1 MCVTSTKGGLKAAEP
16 RTAQCRQTLI
26 DYFAWN
32 HMKPINYHKLR
43 LYTSNDATSFV
54 TADFP
59 ALQLQT
65 LAAVRA
71 SSWWPSGLAN
81 NQHQSAPSKTHIL
94 ILQLHGIEQFLW
106 LVCLL
111 PICYMECFSSSPW
124 FVDREKCLYSNWP
137 RLLHVVPWHSMSLLI
152 GNPIGPLCDPVAA
165 CTQ

>member
-1 MCVTSTKGGLKAAEP
+1 MPKVSWANTKGGLKAAEP

-26 DYFAWN
+26 DYVAWN

-65 LAAVRA
+65 LAAVSA

-94 ILQLHGIEQFLW
+94 ILQHPSAAW
-106 LVCLL
+106 NRAVPLVGLL
-111 PICYMECFSSSPW
+111 TSNIFQVATWSASLPVPGSW
-124 FVDREKCLYSNWP
+124 TGKKCLYSTWP
-137 RLLHVVPWHSMSLLI
+137 QLLHVVPWHSMS
-152 GNPIGPLCDPVAA
+152 
-165 CTQ
+165 